1 MLWLKKRK
9 EKKKIGND
17 VYVHSHA
24 VKLNWKKLRKHKKTE
39 ATQIIGKKLKKIG
52 LDLINM

>member
-1 MLWLKKRK
+1 M
-9 EKKKIGND
+9 
-17 VYVHSHA
+17 YVHSHA
-24 VKLNWKKLRKHKKTE
+24 VKLKRKKLRKHKKTE